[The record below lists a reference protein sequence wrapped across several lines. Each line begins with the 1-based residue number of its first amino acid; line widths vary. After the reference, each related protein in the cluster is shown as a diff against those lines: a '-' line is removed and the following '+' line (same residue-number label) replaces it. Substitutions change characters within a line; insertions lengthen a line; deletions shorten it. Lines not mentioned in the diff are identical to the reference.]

1 MDEND
6 NSTFSY
12 SSSGAIVAGVGAGGN
27 VNNTNKSNSNNR
39 SQSITATSGTSGSGG
54 GGGGG
59 GGSERM
65 SSISRKGMVLGAP
78 QRQWLGFGVLW
89 QFIQDPTI
97 TNNAIGDSGIDEN
110 LIDLATQLLVDLL
123 EDEFKDERELILQR
137 CLDNIQMGM
146 SVPVSLRLLRKTLG
160 TYPMPSRSWFKV
172 RKCIYLCVCLHPYTY
187 TYLHTY
193 VHAHVHIY
201 TCTVS

>member
-27 VNNTNKSNSNNR
+27 INNTNKSNSNNR
-39 SQSITATSGTSGSGG
+39 SQSITATSGTSGSG

-172 RKCIYLCVCLHPYTY
+172 RKYIYLCVCLHPYTH